1 MRKPPN
7 EKERIARL
15 RSLNVSDPSL
25 EPHLECVV
33 RLASEITKCPI
44 SYISFIETDRE
55 IIRFALG
62 VEPFDLPREHSIT
75 AETILSTEPLIVDM
89 NESSS
94 SLIKRPL
101 LTSHP
106 ELSFYAGFPLISQE
120 RVVIGALCLVD
131 TISHSF
137 SDAQTRT
144 LQSLASFIVSQ
155 ITITNKLAAVQR
167 TISSLEDS
175 EQRFRRVADA
185 SPVLLWIADP
195 SGNRTLSNK
204 AWCDFTGLSQE
215 ESLAECW
222 RDALHP
228 DDRAV
233 YKTKWAE
240 CVKDHSRF
248 QHEFRLRHRS
258 GTFQWVMEQAIP
270 LFSSNGRLEAYVSS
284 CVDLSLRNSEELQ
297 YQHNEARFRAIS
309 EAAPLGIVVTD
320 SQGNCIYSNHKFQDL
335 SGLVPEESLG
345 SGWLRSVHPE
355 DAPALRSEW
364 AEARKTAQS
373 FEKVFRYARADGSI
387 AWCSLK
393 AATINSTDTVS
404 GWVSTLEDITEK
416 RQAEA
421 ELLAAKQAA
430 EAAMHSKSQFIAN
443 ISHEIR
449 TPLTAIIGFADS
461 LRHEHAL
468 EPAQNL
474 CLDVIL
480 NNGKHLLTVINQ
492 ILDLSKIDAAALT
505 VEASPCDLV
514 GLIEELL
521 TMFAPTA
528 SEKSL
533 NLKAAY
539 EWPLPKYISTD
550 PLRLKQVLINL
561 IGNAIKFTAQGGVTV
576 GVAWCAN
583 SQQARFSISDTGI
596 GMSSEQCANL
606 FTPFYQA
613 NDSITRMFGGTGLG
627 LSISQRLIKAMGGS
641 IEVRSTPH
649 AGSCFTFSIQS
660 KGPLEQVFVRSLPTP
675 SQPLDRSAKP
685 IPALAGRVLF
695 ADDALDNRRLVEHLI
710 RQTGADVV
718 LVENGHEAIEAAK
731 TAPFDLI
738 LMDVQ
743 MPIVDGLSATR
754 SIRRAGITTPIVAVS
769 AGAMISDIEKA
780 LDAGCSL
787 HLGKPFERT
796 ALYEV
801 LSRFVRP
808 SPGLPDDG
816 NTPIISTLSADDPE
830 MRILLGEFINGLPGR
845 YSELALAWRSDD
857 VQRVAALAHKLKG
870 SAGMY
875 GYPLLASE
883 ARKLEQAA
891 KAGDSADISTT
902 ITTIGQ
908 VVEQIGKAVSPA
920 ATSSASHIQAHDQ
933 KPSPESAQDQSRI
946 RPH

>member
-7 EKERIARL
+7 ERERIARL
-15 RSLNVSDPSL
+15 RSLNVLDPSL
-25 EPHLECVV
+25 DQHLQSVV
-33 RLASEITKCPI
+33 QLAAEIVKC
-44 SYISFIETDRE
+44 SVAYISFIETDRE
-55 IIRFALG
+55 IIRFAIG
-62 VEPFDLPREHSIT
+62 MPPAEIPRELSVT
-75 AETILSTEPLIVDM
+75 SETILSSEPLIVDI
-89 NESSS
+89 NSSS
-94 SLIKRPL
+94 ASLPTRAPL
-101 LTSHP
+101 FESLP
-106 ELSFYAGFPLISQE
+106 ELSFYMGIPLISQE
-120 RVVIGALCLVD
+120 KVVIGALCVAD
-131 TISHSF
+131 TISHTY
-137 SDAQTRT
+137 SDSQVQT
-144 LQSLASFIVSQ
+144 LQSLASHIVSQ
-155 ITITNKLAAVQR
+155 ITLNNKLAAVQR
-167 TISSLEDS
+167 TIASLEDS

-185 SPVLLWIADP
+185 SPVLLWISDP

-222 RDALHP
+222 RDAVHP
-228 DDRAV
+228 DDTAV
-233 YKTKWAE
+233 YRTKWAE
-240 CVKDHSRF
+240 CVKDNTRF

-320 SQGNCIYSNHKFQDL
+320 SNGNCIYSNHKFSDI
-335 SGLVPEESLG
+335 SGLSTEESLG
-345 SGWLRSVHPE
+345 SGWLRAVHPE
-355 DAPALRSEW
+355 DERDLHGAWSE
-364 AEARKTAQS
+364 AKRTAQS
-373 FEKVFRYARADGSI
+373 FERVFRYVRPDASL

-404 GWVSTLEDITEK
+404 GWVSTIEDITAK

-421 ELLAAKQAA
+421 ELVAAKQAA
-430 EAAMHSKSQFIAN
+430 ETAMHSKSQFIAN

-461 LRHEHAL
+461 LRHEHSL

-474 CLDVIL
+474 CLDVII

-492 ILDLSKIDAAALT
+492 ILDLSKIDAGALIIQT
-505 VEASPCDLV
+505 APCDLV

-521 TMFAPTA
+521 MMFAPTA
-528 SEKSL
+528 SDKALSL
-533 NLKAAY
+533 NASYK
-539 EWPLPKYISTD
+539 WPLPKNIWTD
-550 PLRLKQVLINL
+550 PVRLKQVMINL
-561 IGNAIKFTAQGGVTV
+561 LGNAIKFTSHGGVTLEV
-576 GVAWCAN
+576 SWCEKTHE
-583 SQQARFSISDTGI
+583 ARFSIADTGI
-596 GMSSEQCANL
+596 GMSQEQCANL

-641 IEVRSTPH
+641 IEVHSTPNG
-649 AGSCFTFSIQS
+649 GSTFTFSIQS
-660 KGPLEQVFVRSLPTP
+660 ESPLEQAFVQSLPHGEPP
-675 SQPLDRSAKP
+675 SVRTLRNP
-685 IPALAGRVLF
+685 PALAGRVLF

-718 LVENGHEAIEAAK
+718 LVENGREAIEAA
-731 TAPFDLI
+731 TSGAFDLI

-743 MPIVDGLSATR
+743 MPVIDGLSATR

-796 ALYEV
+796 ALYDI
-801 LSRFVRP
+801 LSRFVKA
-808 SPGLPDDG
+808 SPELSKDAED
-816 NTPIISTLSADDPE
+816 PIISTLSGDDPE
-830 MRILLGEFINGLPGR
+830 MQILLREFIDGLPGR
-845 YSELALAWRSDD
+845 HAELVITAQSSDL
-857 VQRVAALAHKLKG
+857 QKIAALAHKLKG

-875 GYPLLASE
+875 GYPILASE
-883 ARKLEQAA
+883 ARKLEQFA
-891 KAGDSADISTT
+891 KTGASADVTGSIVA
-902 ITTIGQ
+902 IAQII
-908 VVEQIGKAVSPA
+908 EQIRKADFPV
-920 ATSSASHIQAHDQ
+920 ATNSTLHTQAHDQ
-933 KPSPESAQDQSRI
+933 KPS
-946 RPH
+946 

>member
-15 RSLNVSDPSL
+15 RSLNVLDPSL
-25 EPHLECVV
+25 DPHLKSVV
-33 RLASEITKCPI
+33 KLASEIANCPI

-55 IIRFALG
+55 IIRFSLG
-62 VEPFDLPREHSIT
+62 IEPCELARELSVT
-75 AETILSTEPLIVDM
+75 SETILSTEPLIVEM
-89 NESSS
+89 NSSPL
-94 SLIKRPL
+94 SLVNRRPL
-101 LTSHP
+101 PSHP
-106 ELSFYAGFPLISQE
+106 ELCFYAGFPLISQE

-131 TISHSF
+131 TTIHSF

-144 LQSLASFIVSQ
+144 LQSLASLIVSQ
-155 ITITNKLAAVQR
+155 ITISNKLAAVQR

-195 SGNRTLSNK
+195 AGNRTLSNK

-222 RDALHP
+222 RDAVHP
-228 DDRAV
+228 DDLAV

-240 CVKDHSRF
+240 CVRDHSRF

-320 SQGNCIYSNHKFQDL
+320 SRGNCIYSNHKFQDL
-335 SGLVPEESLG
+335 SGLSTDESLG

-355 DAPALRSEW
+355 DAPDLHTAWSE
-364 AEARKTAQS
+364 ATKTAQS
-373 FEKVFRYARADGSI
+373 FERVFRYVRPDSSI

-393 AATINSTDTVS
+393 TATINSTDTVS
-404 GWVSTLEDITEK
+404 GWVSTIEDITEK
-416 RQAEA
+416 RKAEA
-421 ELLAAKQAA
+421 DLVAAKQAA

-492 ILDLSKIDAAALT
+492 ILDLSKIDAGALA
-505 VEASPCDLV
+505 VEALPCDLV
-514 GLIEELL
+514 GLVEELL

-533 NLKAAY
+533 ALEASY
-539 EWPLPKYISTD
+539 QWPLPKYISTD

-561 IGNAIKFTAQGGVTV
+561 VGNAIKFTAQGGVTIRIS
-576 GVAWCAN
+576 WCAN

-596 GMSSEQCANL
+596 GMTSDQCTNL

-641 IEVRSTPH
+641 IEVHSTPSK
-649 AGSCFTFSIQS
+649 GSVFTFSVQS
-660 KGPLEQVFVRSLPTP
+660 KGPPEHVFVQSLAREALPA
-675 SQPLDRSAKP
+675 DRTVKTV
-685 IPALAGRVLF
+685 PALAGRVLF

-718 LVENGHEAIEAAK
+718 LVENGREAIEAA
-731 TAPFDLI
+731 TSSAFDLI

-743 MPIVDGLSATR
+743 MPIIDGLSATR
-754 SIRRAGITTPIVAVS
+754 SIRRAGVKTPIVAVS

-796 ALYEV
+796 ALYDI
-801 LSRFVRP
+801 LSRFVRA
-808 SPGLPDDG
+808 SPGLPEDG
-816 NTPIISTLSADDPE
+816 NTPILSTVSADDPE
-830 MRILLGEFINGLPGR
+830 MQTLLSEFINGLPGR
-845 YSELALAWRSDD
+845 HSELEIAWRSNDG
-857 VQRVAALAHKLKG
+857 QRVAALAHKLKG

-891 KAGDSADISTT
+891 KAEKSADVSTA
-902 ITTIGQ
+902 IATIGQ
-908 VVEQIGKAVSPA
+908 IIDQIGKAEPPL
-920 ATSSASHIQAHDQ
+920 ATNSASHRQVHDQ
-933 KPSPESAQDQSRI
+933 KPSPVSAQDQSRT